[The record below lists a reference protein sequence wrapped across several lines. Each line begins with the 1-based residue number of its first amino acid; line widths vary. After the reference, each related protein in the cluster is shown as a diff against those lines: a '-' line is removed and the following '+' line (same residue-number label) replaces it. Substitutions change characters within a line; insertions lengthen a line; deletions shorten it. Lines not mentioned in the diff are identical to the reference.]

1 MISHLLRE
9 RMMNCW
15 DDFSK
20 NLANLKKH
28 FDLRSR
34 AFEACAFSADPHN
47 QRRGSYFSET
57 SKSIIGKNLCE
68 NYALLVRFLRPPEV
82 SSSCSAS
89 ISGRSYRWWRSDWYP
104 CWVSLEKSRLARGVA
119 GTPANFN
126 T

>member
-1 MISHLLRE
+1 MISHLLKE

-34 AFEACAFSADPHN
+34 AFEACSFSAESTRSVPRAALFGNIEVD
-47 QRRGSYFSET
+47 Y
-57 SKSIIGKNLCE
+57 GKNLCE
-68 NYALLVRFLRPPEV
+68 NYALLVRFLQPPEV
-82 SSSCSAS
+82 STSCSAS
-89 ISGRSYRWWRSDWYP
+89 ITGRSYRWWRSDWYP
-104 CWVSLEKSRLARGVA
+104 CWVSLEKSRIARGVA